1 MAEFIKPTQQEIIA
15 ALDKVRT
22 FARFVLQDMCENAG
36 GDAYEYV
43 GSMDQVEALREAI
56 DDAEGLHYRV
66 KP

>member
-1 MAEFIKPTQQEIIA
+1 MTDFIKPTQQEILA

-22 FARFVLQDMCENAG
+22 FARFVLQDMRENAG

-56 DDAEGLHYRV
+56 DDAEGLHYRM

>member
-1 MAEFIKPTQQEIIA
+1 MNEFIKPTQQQVID

-22 FARFVLQDMCENAG
+22 FAKFVCDDLKENAG

-56 DDAEGLHYRV
+56 NAAEGLHFRV